1 MTESSRYLVLE
12 LLLYLAIFKCVEDE
26 LEIYDYHYF
35 FPELELIT
43 NSTALLDI
51 TVSEFPFEEVK
62 KVKDN

>member
-26 LEIYDYHYF
+26 LEIYDYHYI
-35 FPELELIT
+35 FPELELFT

-51 TVSEFPFEEVK
+51 TISEFPFEEVK